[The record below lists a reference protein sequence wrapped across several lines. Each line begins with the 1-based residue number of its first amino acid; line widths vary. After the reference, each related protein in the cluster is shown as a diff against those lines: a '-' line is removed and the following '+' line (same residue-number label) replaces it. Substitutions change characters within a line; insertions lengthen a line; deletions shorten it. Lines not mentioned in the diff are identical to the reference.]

1 MKNGNPKQNPFN
13 PFLNKLKDIPSN
25 QKPPSLDE
33 LDPVI
38 CPKCGNSIFDRYF
51 KMFKMSPLKTAS
63 GKEQLFNVPV
73 YVCASCA
80 EILDM
85 TNVDNN
91 TAELKEEP
99 KEKKESE
106 DKTENPIDKE
116 K

>member
-1 MKNGNPKQNPFN
+1 MKNGNQPFN
-13 PFLNKLKDIPSN
+13 PFLNKLKDLPAAP
-25 QKPPSLDE
+25 QRPPSLDE

-51 KMFKMSPLKTAS
+51 KMFKMSALKTAS
-63 GKEQLFNVPV
+63 GKEQVFNVPV

-85 TNVDNN
+85 SNADNS
-91 TAELKEEP
+91 TEETTKETE
-99 KEKKESE
+99 KEKD
-106 DKTENPIDKE
+106 DKAENPIDKE

>member
-1 MKNGNPKQNPFN
+1 MSNNSNPNNIFN
-13 PFLNKLKDIPSN
+13 PFMDKLKDLP
-25 QKPPSLDE
+25 KPQRPPTMDE

-38 CPKCGNSIFDRYF
+38 CTKCGNSIFDRYF
-51 KMFKMSPLKTAS
+51 KMFKMSALKTAS
-63 GKEQLFNVPV
+63 GKEQVFNVPV

-85 TNVDNN
+85 SNADNN
-91 TAELKEEP
+91 IT
-99 KEKKESE
+99 EKITTEKESE